1 MFWGWKPIV
10 RSDQGT
16 CGARIMHNLGFAL
29 SQIGHRSS
37 DAEGP
42 HPWLVDCF
50 ASVIEAEGVSS
61 TDIGGY

>member
-1 MFWGWKPIV
+1 
-10 RSDQGT
+10 
-16 CGARIMHNLGFAL
+16 MHNLGFAL